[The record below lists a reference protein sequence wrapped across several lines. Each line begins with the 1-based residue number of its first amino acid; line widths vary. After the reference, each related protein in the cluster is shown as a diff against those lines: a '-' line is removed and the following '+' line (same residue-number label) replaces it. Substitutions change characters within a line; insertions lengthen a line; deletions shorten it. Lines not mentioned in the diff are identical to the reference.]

1 MALRCFLFSS
11 DEETVADLRQILE
24 GLGVDAEACPDAIKA
39 AEKITNQNF
48 QIVIIDWDQLP
59 EAGALLNT
67 ARERKAS
74 ERPLTLALV
83 SNDASAPQAL
93 QAGANSLL
101 RKPIQIN
108 QARET
113 LTTARDLLRA
123 KQGGPNGTS
132 QAGAVASSASVP
144 PAGKTLGAAGFLE
157 SPSPVPSAQAP
168 AEMPVVPAIEHPR
181 EAGSLLRDLESMT
194 ADAVPAPI

>member
-123 KQGGPNGTS
+123 RQGSAASAS
-132 QAGAVASSASVP
+132 QA
-144 PAGKTLGAAGFLE
+144 AA
-157 SPSPVPSAQAP
+157 AA
-168 AEMPVVPAIEHPR
+168 
-181 EAGSLLRDLESMT
+181 
-194 ADAVPAPI
+194 AVPAPSAAMN